1 MNNTSLEN
9 AYSLIICER
18 QLLSELK
25 TIDEGTLQN
34 ISDKVYNWGT
44 GVGTD
49 ISNKGTEISKWAT
62 GVGTDMNKW
71 ATEISKWAT
80 EDLPSYVQ
88 NLTNF
93 LGNVAVEGAIG
104 AVATKI
110 IGIGLINFAK
120 KLNKES
126 LENKEIMQDALTPQ
140 IQEGIKAIEKLKKT
154 NPAEYQEKCFQ
165 IAKNARAEMEKAL
178 KSKGITTK
186 NNSTLVIFMNFVG
199 NLLNNSLIALSGGVV
214 IAYFLQKLGFNPAPI
229 FPAINK

>member
-25 TIDEGTLQN
+25 TIDEGTLPDEGILQN
-34 ISDKVYNWGT
+34 ISDKVYNLGT
-44 GVGTD
+44 GVGTE
-49 ISNKGTEISKWAT
+49 ISNRATGISKWAT
-62 GVGTDMNKW
+62 G
-71 ATEISKWAT
+71 ISKWAT
-80 EDLPSYVQ
+80 EDLPSYIQ

-140 IQEGIKAIEKLKKT
+140 IQEGIKAIERLKKT

-229 FPAINK
+229 FPAIEK

>member
-25 TIDEGTLQN
+25 TIDEGTLPDEGILQN
-34 ISDKVYNWGT
+34 ISDKVYNLGT
-44 GVGTD
+44 GVGTE
-49 ISNKGTEISKWAT
+49 ISNRATGISKWAT
-62 GVGTDMNKW
+62 G
-71 ATEISKWAT
+71 ISKWAT
-80 EDLPSYVQ
+80 EDLPSYIQ

-120 KLNKES
+120 NLNKES

-140 IQEGIKAIEKLKKT
+140 IQKGIEAIERLKKT

-229 FPAINK
+229 FPAIEK

>member
-25 TIDEGTLQN
+25 TIDEGKLQDM
-34 ISDKVYNWGT
+34 SDKVYKWGT

-49 ISNKGTEISKWAT
+49 ISKW
-62 GVGTDMNKW
+62 G
-71 ATEISKWAT
+71 TEISKWAT

-199 NLLNNSLIALSGGVV
+199 NLLNKSLIALSGGVV

>member
-25 TIDEGTLQN
+25 TIDEGKLQDM
-34 ISDKVYNWGT
+34 SDKVYKWGT

-49 ISNKGTEISKWAT
+49 ISKW
-62 GVGTDMNKW
+62 G
-71 ATEISKWAT
+71 TEISKWAT

>member
-25 TIDEGTLQN
+25 TIDEGTLPDEGILQN
-34 ISDKVYNWGT
+34 ISDKVYNLGT
-44 GVGTD
+44 GVGTE
-49 ISNKGTEISKWAT
+49 ISNRATGISKWAT
-62 GVGTDMNKW
+62 G
-71 ATEISKWAT
+71 ISKWAT
-80 EDLPSYVQ
+80 EDLPSYIQ

-140 IQEGIKAIEKLKKT
+140 IQKGIEAIERLKKT

-229 FPAINK
+229 FPAIEK

>member
-25 TIDEGTLQN
+25 TIDEGTLPDEGILQN
-34 ISDKVYNWGT
+34 ISDKVYNLGT
-44 GVGTD
+44 GVGTE
-49 ISNKGTEISKWAT
+49 ISNRATEISKWAT
-62 GVGTDMNKW
+62 G
-71 ATEISKWAT
+71 ISKWAT
-80 EDLPSYVQ
+80 EDLPSYIQ

-140 IQEGIKAIEKLKKT
+140 IQKGIEAIERLKKT

-229 FPAINK
+229 FPAIEK

>member
-25 TIDEGTLQN
+25 TIDEGTLPDEGILQN
-34 ISDKVYNWGT
+34 ISDKVYNLGT
-44 GVGTD
+44 GVGTE
-49 ISNKGTEISKWAT
+49 ISNRATGISKWAT
-62 GVGTDMNKW
+62 G
-71 ATEISKWAT
+71 ISKWAT
-80 EDLPSYVQ
+80 EDLPSYIQ

-140 IQEGIKAIEKLKKT
+140 IQKGIKAIERLKKT

-229 FPAINK
+229 FPAIEK